1 MNVLVTG
8 ASGLLGRSVLA
19 RLQRDSRLRVFGSA
33 FSRAHNGLVPL
44 DLNDS
49 HAVSDALDSLKPS
62 VVIHCAA
69 ERWPD
74 RCAEAPEH
82 SWQLNVQATGSLAQ
96 QCEAAG
102 AQLIYISTDYVFD
115 GSAPPYAVDDTPNP
129 LNFYGR
135 SKLAGEQVI
144 LQSGHHWVLRLPLLF
159 GPAQYPGESGV
170 TGLLETLQSRAPQ
183 AVDHWAIRFPTSVE
197 EVADVLAQALSRRLD
212 GEQFSGI
219 YHWSGDS
226 ACTRYAL
233 ALKIAEIAGLDSSHL
248 CPDTAPRFEQ
258 PRPQNCQLDKSRLTS
273 MGIHGQDSLE
283 QQLERAIE
291 PFLSE

>member
-8 ASGLLGRSVLA
+8 ASGLLGRSVLG
-19 RLQRDSRLRVFGSA
+19 RLQRDPRLRVTGSA
-33 FSRAHNGLVPL
+33 LSRANNDLVAL

-49 HAVSDALDSLKPS
+49 KAVSDALDSLQPG

-74 RCAEAPEH
+74 RCAEAPER
-82 SWQLNVQATGSLAQ
+82 SWQLNVQATESLAR
-96 QCEAAG
+96 QCEATG
-102 AQLIYISTDYVFD
+102 ARLIYISTDYVFD

-135 SKLAGEQVI
+135 SKLAGERVI
-144 LQSGHHWVLRLPLLF
+144 LRSGHHWALRLPLLF

-183 AVDHWAIRFPTSVE
+183 ALDHWAIRFPTSVE
-197 EVADVLAQALSRRLD
+197 EVAEILAQALSRALE

-226 ACTRYAL
+226 ACTRYEL

-248 CPDTAPRFEQ
+248 SPDTAPQFEQ
-258 PRPQNCQLDKSRLTS
+258 PRPQNCQLDKSRLTNL
-273 MGIHGQDSLE
+273 GIRGKDSLE
-283 QQLERAIE
+283 QQLERAIA
-291 PFLSE
+291 PFLA